1 MIYGAGSMLVRRDV
15 LERYLDEPFSH
26 EFAFTGGSDLEFFT
40 RCRRDG
46 QSFAWADDFEECSKR
61 RRISHHSGVAAPP
74 PFP

>member
-40 RCRRDG
+40 RCRRDDEALLG
-46 QSFAWADDFEECSKR
+46 RMILKCSKR
-61 RRISHHSGVAAPP
+61 RPVSHHSGVAAPP